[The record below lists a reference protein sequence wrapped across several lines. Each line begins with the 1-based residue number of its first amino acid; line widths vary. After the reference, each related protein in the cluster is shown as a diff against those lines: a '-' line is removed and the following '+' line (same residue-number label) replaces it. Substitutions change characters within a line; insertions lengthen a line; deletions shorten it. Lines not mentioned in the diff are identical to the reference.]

1 MPGSDLLNSTSPV
14 ALNTYTP
21 QNFMDVKKREMFGP
35 RTSRR
40 EQRKFNKY
48 LFSPQGMQDAVAFD
62 RAEKL
67 KAQAASDYVTSRNAP
82 VLKASM
88 PPIVSDEQKQ
98 ATLNAITQ
106 PTKAPTPKPE
116 QKTVNTAYWN
126 SQANKFGFNN
136 MDEVKAWQQQNG
148 LVADGMFGKN
158 SEAKWKAL
166 QQPAQLVSRTITT
179 ADGTPMDVVRKGAVS
194 ETPVSTSRPMMTE
207 EQFRKHANF
216 RNIYGLPYNHTVTIE
231 GKKYPVMAST
241 GLYNNTMGI
250 ENDAIYAFDP
260 ATGQIRQVAES
271 MVGTP
276 KSEWASGSDWSNAL
290 SGLEAQKAWM
300 EANPAPARRGPL
312 GGGYTQEYND
322 WFKKYQAARAGWK
335 KQGGIMNRINYFQQG
350 GAAPQQDIKAQVT
363 ALVQAAMQGDQKA
376 TQQVNQ
382 IMEAAKTGDQQA
394 MQIAQIMEQVIKELQ
409 GQATAAKWGAKLEYI
424 KSLKY
429 AKGGKTCPA
438 CEKKVEMKACGGKK
452 APKKQEGGW
461 MELLPI
467 YGTVQSGKRFFKNP
481 SWKSAGEFGLDLLGD
496 VTLLTGVGGG
506 AGAALK
512 AAKVAKATGA
522 VAKTAKTRNA
532 YKAAKAIAKTHPGA
546 LVEDAAAAAKI
557 TPLNSAMYNLTTQA
571 VEGPILGVLSNAST
585 EGLKRVVRDLR

>member
-1 MPGSDLLNSTSPV
+1 MPGSDLLHSTNPESFDLTPV
-14 ALNTYTP
+14 SIKPKAEMSKPTTNRPVTLNTYTP
-21 QNFMDVKKREMFGP
+21 QNFMDVKKREIFGP
-35 RTSRR
+35 IISRR

-48 LFSPQGMQDAVAFD
+48 LFSPQGMRDAIAFSK
-62 RAEKL
+62 AEQL

-82 VLKASM
+82 VLKANI

-116 QKTVNTAYWN
+116 QKTVNIAYWN
-126 SQANKFGFNN
+126 SQAKKFGFNN
-136 MDEVKAWQQQNG
+136 MDEVKTWQQQNG
-148 LVADGMFGKN
+148 LVADGMFGEN

-166 QQPAQLVSRTITT
+166 QQAQQPTQLVSRTITT
-179 ADGTPMDVVRKGAVS
+179 VNGTPIDIVRGDDMS
-194 ETPVSTSRPMMTE
+194 ETPVSTSRPMITE

-216 RNIYGLPYNHTVTIE
+216 RNIYGLPSNHTVTIE

-322 WFKKYQAARAGWK
+322 WFKKYQAARAAWK

-363 ALVQAAMQGDQKA
+363 ALIQAAMQGDQKA

-382 IMEAAKTGDQQA
+382 IMEAAKSGDQQA
-394 MQIAQIMEQVIKELQ
+394 MQIAQIMEQVVKELQ
-409 GQATAAKWGAKLEYI
+409 GQATAAKWGAKLGYI
-424 KSLKY
+424 RSLKY

-452 APKKQEGGW
+452 AKKRYLGG
-461 MELLPI
+461 LI
-467 YGTVQSGKRFFKNP
+467 
-481 SWKSAGEFGLDLLGD
+481 
-496 VTLLTGVGGG
+496 
-506 AGAALK
+506 
-512 AAKVAKATGA
+512 
-522 VAKTAKTRNA
+522 
-532 YKAAKAIAKTHPGA
+532 
-546 LVEDAAAAAKI
+546 
-557 TPLNSAMYNLTTQA
+557 
-571 VEGPILGVLSNAST
+571 
-585 EGLKRVVRDLR
+585 